1 MGIRSRMEVFWIPL
15 VLVQS
20 AYLVSSQEQAIL
32 PVNSSTELQRCG
44 TTTTCSTFFQSSVEK
59 FSLRGFCGL
68 QFFDDGKCSRV
79 DSNGNS
85 LCKETE
91 GSGCTCCPECLE
103 KDCSSKGEGWGCYGE
118 EAAASFPQG
127 SCLYDGSCRGTPGSP
142 YGMECACCKKQI
154 DPPPCVQSTKC
165 QDSFD
170 GQNGIRGF
178 CGDRSWR
185 GGDCFTNGPDEKPA
199 CPSLDANACT
209 CCKECLD
216 TTCSSKGK
224 QWSCFSREE
233 ASLLPK
239 GACVFDNSC
248 PRTPN
253 SPYEDSSCACCD
265 TEYVPPCDQ
274 TEKCREAFP
283 ETGVKGF
290 CSKGQLSGVDCLPLD
305 GIGQSFCNF
314 TGCSCC
320 KECFDM
326 TCSEKGEGWS
336 CYSKEE
342 AYALPQGSC
351 VFDESCAKSPGSP
364 CGGACACC
372 KKDVTILP
380 PPTTPAPTCDTTFQC
395 KAAYPGTGLRGFCG
409 DKSLF
414 GGECSGSDLPS
425 GKLLCDREGC
435 TCCKECLDEKCSSK
449 GKGWSCYNKEAA
461 AALPE
466 GSCVFDRSCSRASG
480 SPYEDSACACC
491 KPTEPSIPCE
501 DEGCSK
507 EWNGLGACVNVS
519 NADWA
524 SVDASFNLSVTG
536 LPGKCGPAPCCVC
549 LQKKP
554 CADQGCAR
562 FHGGAG
568 VCLNVLDPDFANRTP
583 FLDFVAGGRE
593 DLCGAGTRGGCC
605 SCFKK
610 KERLLSMSSC
620 SSGMKDN
627 CCEEK
632 TVGEVDYILT
642 GWNEAEAKAS
652 GCTSGCIY
660 QAKGQERSSVCF
672 APGSLPVSC
681 GQL

>member
-44 TTTTCSTFFQSSVEK
+44 TTTTCSTFFQSSIEN

-79 DSNGNS
+79 DSDGNA
-85 LCKETE
+85 LCKETV
-91 GSGCTCCPECLE
+91 GAGCTCCPECLE
-103 KDCSSKGEGWGCYGE
+103 KDCSSKGEGWGCYSE

-314 TGCSCC
+314 TSCSCC
-320 KECFDM
+320 KECFDKN
-326 TCSEKGEGWS
+326 CSDKGEGWS
-336 CYSKEE
+336 CYSKDE

-351 VFDESCAKSPGSP
+351 VFDDSCAKSPGSP
-364 CGGACACC
+364 YDGACACC
-372 KKDVTILP
+372 KKDVTVSP
-380 PPTTPAPTCDTTFQC
+380 PPTTPTPPCDTTFQC
-395 KAAYPGTGLRGFCG
+395 KSAYPGTGLRGFWG
-409 DKSLF
+409 IKVSLAETVPVRTYLAVSQFVTERVVRAVRSVSTKSVHPRERAGAATTERQQLLYPRVHVSLIALALVLLAPPTKILHVHAANQRSHLSPVKTKDVPK
-414 GGECSGSDLPS
+414 SGTDWGPVLMCPTQT
-425 GKLLCDREGC
+425 GNRWML
-435 TCCKECLDEKCSSK
+435 
-449 GKGWSCYNKEAA
+449 
-461 AALPE
+461 
-466 GSCVFDRSCSRASG
+466 AS
-480 SPYEDSACACC
+480 
-491 KPTEPSIPCE
+491 T
-501 DEGCSK
+501 
-507 EWNGLGACVNVS
+507 
-519 NADWA
+519 
-524 SVDASFNLSVTG
+524 
-536 LPGKCGPAPCCVC
+536 
-549 LQKKP
+549 
-554 CADQGCAR
+554 
-562 FHGGAG
+562 
-568 VCLNVLDPDFANRTP
+568 
-583 FLDFVAGGRE
+583 
-593 DLCGAGTRGGCC
+593 
-605 SCFKK
+605 
-610 KERLLSMSSC
+610 
-620 SSGMKDN
+620 
-627 CCEEK
+627 
-632 TVGEVDYILT
+632 
-642 GWNEAEAKAS
+642 
-652 GCTSGCIY
+652 
-660 QAKGQERSSVCF
+660 
-672 APGSLPVSC
+672 
-681 GQL
+681 